1 MLTYKRPL
9 SKQVLYLIVLAL
21 MVMLLSS
28 CNQGSAGGD
37 PQTEPI
43 SNDDSS
49 TNSSLAETL
58 ISEIG
63 TDLSSNNFEQTDIDS
78 IQSQARTT
86 VSAANVSNSSD
97 IGEVAPQV
105 LKGSFLGVS
114 VLDNY
119 GHKIQALDIITG
131 YIAKSLTNSAS
142 RSISGDRANSISNRT
157 NAVLYNT
164 SSSGYS
170 TILEEIMEIAIQ
182 NLDEAGI
189 SSLYMPLA
197 IKTVVMQIDSSLN
210 EAGISS
216 MDYAVIIKNLT
227 TVAISSLDE
236 AGVDA
241 STRKEAI
248 KSVLSGSLKGMNKL
262 GLGSSD
268 IAALADEVMEGS
280 VLGLN
285 KAGVA
290 DDDLDSWITI
300 IKSGLNK
307 GLTESGL
314 TDAEIVGVQAGIDTA
329 ARKGKN
335 ILVVVVTVTA
345 GETNSAPV
353 ANAGTDQSLSPA
365 KAVTSFSFTAVTNS
379 ALSADVTAAIS
390 GFTISATVPYET
402 DITALVANF
411 TTNGSSVKI
420 GSTTQN
426 SGTTSNNFTS
436 SVTYTVV
443 ADDDSTRNYTVTVNI
458 ADDTTT
464 WNFVD
469 GNGDDGINNDPV
481 NNDAERPQLTV
492 FDSKLY
498 ATWQENVSKK
508 KQIRVKKYEGGTWS
522 SVDGNGANGIDKVTG
537 NDAERPQLTVFD
549 SKLYATWQEN
559 ASKKQIRVVVYNGN
573 DSFPAWNFVD
583 GNGADGINND
593 PVNNDAERPQLTV
606 FDSKLYATW
615 QENVSK
621 KKQIRVVVYN
631 GNDSSPAWNFV
642 DGNGA
647 SGINKDPGNDAER
660 PKLTVFDTLYDSK
673 LYATWQEKNG
683 KKQIRV
689 VVYNGNDSSPAWN
702 FVDGDGANGINK
714 DTGNDAERPQ
724 LTVFDSKLYACWQ
737 ENVSKKKQIRVV
749 VYNGND
755 SSPAWNFV
763 DGDGANGINK
773 VTGNDAERPQ
783 LTVFDSKLYATWQE
797 KASKKKQIRMVVYN
811 GNDSSP
817 AWNFVDGDGAN
828 GINKDIGN
836 DAERSQLTVFDSE
849 LYATWQEKASKK
861 QIRVVKKE

>member
-522 SVDGNGANGIDKVTG
+522 SVDGNGANGINKVTG

-714 DTGNDAERPQ
+714 
-724 LTVFDSKLYACWQ
+724 
-737 ENVSKKKQIRVV
+737 
-749 VYNGND
+749 
-755 SSPAWNFV
+755 
-763 DGDGANGINK
+763 

>member
-522 SVDGNGANGIDKVTG
+522 SVDGNGANGINKVTG

-573 DSFPAWNFVD
+573 DSF
-583 GNGADGINND
+583 
-593 PVNNDAERPQLTV
+593 
-606 FDSKLYATW
+606 
-615 QENVSK
+615 
-621 KKQIRVVVYN
+621 
-631 GNDSSPAWNFV
+631 PAWNFV

>member
-508 KQIRVKKYEGGTWS
+508 KQIRV
-522 SVDGNGANGIDKVTG
+522 
-537 NDAERPQLTVFD
+537 
-549 SKLYATWQEN
+549 
-559 ASKKQIRVVVYNGN
+559 
-573 DSFPAWNFVD
+573 
-583 GNGADGINND
+583 
-593 PVNNDAERPQLTV
+593 
-606 FDSKLYATW
+606 
-615 QENVSK
+615 
-621 KKQIRVVVYN
+621 VVYN